1 MKIHQCKFLYESIR
15 PLESFNH
22 IFAFQ
27 RSAADH
33 TECVHF
39 NEGMNTMCSYK
50 FISSS
55 KYYHYWCNH
64 SYCIVKQQQ
73 HHHQIKQHH
82 LQIKQH
88 HLQIKQIKKTK
99 EKTNDLPSYE
109 ELFK

>member
-22 IFAFQ
+22 
-27 RSAADH
+27 H

-50 FISSS
+50 FIDSS

-64 SYCIVKQQQ
+64 SYCIVKQQHELHWKQ
-73 HHHQIKQHH
+73 QHH

-88 HLQIKQIKKTK
+88 LFLEIKKTK